1 MKKRMT
7 MSNKVKVGFT
17 GDFSFSAYF
26 SGADEKENLID
37 QKILDFLDENDAN
50 VLNFE
55 SPITDCRMTKKRR
68 LAHRS
73 DPKVLKY
80 VKETIKSPILSLAN
94 NHMMDYNRIGMID
107 TIENVEKE
115 GIPYIGAGRNKQ
127 EASQYVILGDE
138 VKVGIF
144 AIQYKDYRVA
154 GTRYSGPLHD
164 KRVETIKNTINELRN
179 LVDYVVLVYHGG
191 DEFLHAP
198 MPYFRKRMRKYL
210 NMGCDIVVAHHP
222 HVVEGYE
229 YFGKK
234 CIFYSLG
241 NFMFD
246 TDYQRMQE
254 DSDRGVILRITFDE
268 NGYSFENI
276 FSRVD
281 RDTCTVKI
289 TDNSQYFDDYGKVN
303 YKRLWC
309 TEAARKPE
317 IMENARIL
325 REKELAEME
334 QAKQERKEYIESLRE
349 KYEEDQD
356 SYLDN
361 DGSDDEQDDVT
372 NEEALGEPE
381 ENNKKKKKKS
391 LRKTYRKIKKKVT
404 NRKTYESMVI
414 KMGAAKARMFYK

>member
-1 MKKRMT
+1 MMK
-7 MSNKVKVGFT
+7 NKVKIGFT

-26 SGADEKENLID
+26 SGADERENLID
-37 QKILDFLDENDAN
+37 QKILDFLNENDAN

-80 VKETIKSPILSLAN
+80 VKNTIKNPVLSFAN
-94 NHMMDYNRIGMID
+94 NHMMDYDRIGMID
-107 TIENVEKE
+107 TLENTERE
-115 GIPYIGAGRNKQ
+115 GISYIGAGRNKY
-127 EASQYVILGDE
+127 EAARYVIVGEE

-144 AIQYKDYRVA
+144 AIQYKDFRVA
-154 GTRYSGPLHD
+154 GKRYSGPLHD
-164 KRVETIKNTINELRN
+164 KRKDVIEMAIAELKTK
-179 LVDYVVLVYHGG
+179 VDYVVLVYHGG

-210 NMGCDIVVAHHP
+210 DAGCDIVVAHHP

-234 CIFYSLG
+234 LVFYSLG

-254 DSDRGVILRITFDE
+254 DSDRGAIIRLTFDKE
-268 NGYSFENI
+268 GFEFENI

-281 RDTCTVKI
+281 RETCTVKI
-289 TDNSQYFDDYGKVN
+289 SDNGQYFDDYSKVN
-303 YKRLWC
+303 YKKLWA
-309 TEAARKPE
+309 TEAARKAE
-317 IMENARIL
+317 ILEKAKIL
-325 REKELAEME
+325 REKELEEMAT
-334 QAKQERKEYIESLRE
+334 AKEERMEYIESLKQ
-349 KYEEDQD
+349 KYEEEQD

-361 DGSDDEQDDVT
+361 DGSDDEQDDAS
-372 NEEALGEPE
+372 NEETLEPE
-381 ENNKKKKKKS
+381 VAEAPKKKKKF
-391 LRKTYRKIKKKVT
+391 RKTVRKVKKKLT
-404 NRKTYESMVI
+404 SRKTYESMVI
-414 KMGAAKARMFYK
+414 KMGATKAKLFYK

>member
-7 MSNKVKVGFT
+7 MSNKVKIGFT

-26 SGADEKENLID
+26 SGAEERENLID
-37 QKILDFLDENDAN
+37 QKILDFLGENDAN

-73 DPKVLKY
+73 DPKVLNY

-107 TIENVEKE
+107 TLENVEKAE
-115 GIPYIGAGRNKQ
+115 IPYIGAGRNKQ
-127 EASQYVILGDE
+127 EAAKYVIVGDQ

-164 KRVETIKNTINELRN
+164 KRKETIQNTINELRE

-210 NMGCDIVVAHHP
+210 NMGCDVVVAHHP

-229 YFGKK
+229 YFGDK

-254 DSDRGVILRITFDE
+254 DSDRGVVLRLIFDE
-268 NGYSFENI
+268 NGFKFENI

-289 TDNSQYFDDYGKVN
+289 TDNGQYFDDYAKVN

-317 IMENARIL
+317 ILEKAAVL

-334 QAKQERKEYIESLRE
+334 QAKLEREEYIESLKQ

-361 DGSDDEQDDVT
+361 DGSDDEQDDAS
-372 NEEALGEPE
+372 NEESLEGQSE
-381 ENNKKKKKKS
+381 KKKKS
-391 LRKTYRKIKKKVT
+391 SWRKTLRKIKKKVT
-404 NRKTYESMVI
+404 NKKTYESMVI